1 MLLSVA
7 IVVPLLQVVLAV
19 PTPEAAPGGLDALI
33 KAKGKK
39 YFGTCADRGTLGNA
53 QNSAIITREFGAVTP
68 ENR

>member
-39 YFGTCADRGTLGNA
+39 
-53 QNSAIITREFGAVTP
+53 
-68 ENR
+68 